1 MTIEKDGEYVVSGS
15 KQFPTGDALFVPE
28 FKVKDI
34 LTEAYGNGNWACKNA
49 LSIDEYTFRDEPF
62 WYGKVGSLGYVLSE
76 KHLHPQKVITQDES
90 K

>member
-15 KQFPTGDALFVPE
+15 KQFPTGDALFVP
-28 FKVKDI
+28 
-34 LTEAYGNGNWACKNA
+34 
-49 LSIDEYTFRDEPF
+49 
-62 WYGKVGSLGYVLSE
+62 VGSLGYVLSE